1 MQTLLPIGF
10 LNLGGPEIILASI
23 VALLLFG
30 PRLPKVMHSLGK
42 GIVEFKKGIRD
53 TEDEINREI
62 QHSSSGTGPKEID
75 HADDEV

>member
-1 MQTLLPIGF
+1 MQILLPIGF

-62 QHSSSGTGPKEID
+62 QQPSSNTGPKEID
-75 HADDEV
+75 HSDDQA